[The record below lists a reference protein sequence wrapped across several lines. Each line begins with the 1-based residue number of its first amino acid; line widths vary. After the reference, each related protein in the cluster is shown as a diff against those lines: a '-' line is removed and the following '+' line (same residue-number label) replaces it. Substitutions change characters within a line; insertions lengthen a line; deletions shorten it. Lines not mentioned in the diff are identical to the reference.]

1 MYLVEL
7 YWDVYVFFI
16 VLYIIIRFVGSCILM
31 GGVIVFIYDVYLF
44 LDVLC
49 CVVVFLYIV

>member
-16 VLYIIIRFVGSCILM
+16 VLCIMIRCVGSCILM